1 MKITD
6 YRSRPVSVPDGYD
19 KKGWK
24 RNDTENIIYN
34 SWKEVRVNVE
44 IGWVL
49 EPFIKFYG
57 YRAKV
62 TAYSRRRK
70 AGVDHKYFRSDTVV
84 DVIEQVEGYVTT
96 LILEAY

>member
-1 MKITD
+1 MQITD

-24 RNDTENIIYN
+24 RNVTENTVYN
-34 SWKEVRVNVE
+34 SFREVNATVE

-62 TAYSRRRK
+62 TVFARLYK
-70 AGVDHKYFRSDTVV
+70 AGLTDKYFRGDTVV
-84 DVIEQVEGYVTT
+84 DVIEQVEGYIAT
-96 LILEAY
+96 LILERY